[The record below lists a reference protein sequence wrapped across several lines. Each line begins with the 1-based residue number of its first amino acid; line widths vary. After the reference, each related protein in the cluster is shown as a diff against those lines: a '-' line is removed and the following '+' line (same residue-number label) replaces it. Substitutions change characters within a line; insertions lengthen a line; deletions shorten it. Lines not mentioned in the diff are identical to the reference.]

1 MVILTGNKNDSFLYL
16 TQVKGIGFTMYVCL
30 CHGVSDKKI
39 RKLVLEEGITDI
51 KGIKK
56 CTALGSQCGKCVR
69 SAKEVIDDTAKDLF
83 KQAS

>member
-1 MVILTGNKNDSFLYL
+1 
-16 TQVKGIGFTMYVCL
+16 MYVCL

-39 RKLVLEEGITDI
+39 KQLALEEGIADI
-51 KGIKK
+51 RGIKK

-69 SAKEVIDDTAKDLF
+69 QAKLILNEIAPQMY